1 MRSSDWSSDV
11 CSSDLVRQDGVARSL
26 FEWLRFP
33 QVSWEA
39 LSALAPELGGV
50 APDVAERLVCDARYA
65 TYVERQ
71 EEQVLALRRDEQ
83 LALPA
88 GLDFAA
94 VRSEERRVGKE
105 CVSTYRS
112 RWSPYH

>member
-1 MRSSDWSSDV
+1 MLDAKLTPAQLLRAG
-11 CSSDLVRQDGVARSL
+11 LEVRQDGVARPL

-71 EEQVLALRRDEQ
+71 AEQVLALRPAEHI
-83 LALPA
+83 ALPA
-88 GLDFAA
+88 GLDFPA
-94 VRSEERRVGKE
+94 VRGLSRELVGALGA
-105 CVSTYRS
+105 TI
-112 RWSPYH
+112 

>member
-1 MRSSDWSSDV
+1 MLDAKLTPAQLLRAG
-11 CSSDLVRQDGVARSL
+11 LEVRQDGVARSL

-50 APDVAERLVCDARYA
+50 APAVAERLVCDARYA
-65 TYVERQ
+65 TYVERL
-71 EEQVLALRRDEQ
+71 EAQVLALRRDEQ

-88 GLDFAA
+88 RLDFADVSGLSGTMVA
-94 VRSEERRVGKE
+94 RVAA
-105 CVSTYRS
+105 TPR
-112 RWSPYH
+112 